1 MGEGHQMNKLLV
13 ALVTSAFAFGSVAAM
28 ANDQAPAQPGD
39 KTKRP
44 QGAARVVEYIERV
57 PVSTLD
63 IDQAKAARALAKER
77 WAKMS
82 PAQQMV
88 TQEAAAR
95 KEQDRLTAL
104 DEVANQSIGWPRDG
118 DFWTNRDRPMLKPV
132 PRERPVQREPAKANP

>member
-1 MGEGHQMNKLLV
+1 MNKLLV
-13 ALVTSAFAFGSVAAM
+13 ALVASAFGSVAAM
-28 ANDQAPAQPGD
+28 ADD
-39 KTKRP
+39 KTLAHPDDKAKRP
-44 QGAARVVEYIERV
+44 QRAARAVEYIERV
-57 PVSTLD
+57 PLSTLD

-82 PAQQMV
+82 PTQQMV

-118 DFWTNRDRPMLKPV
+118 DFWTKRDRHMLTPV